1 MLCVMLATV
10 LCLVQVDQCL
20 HNCCSH
26 SAQVSIP
33 SSTMQQGAVLETV
46 WAAPPGSPYSFPC
59 VDCGLL
65 TGNFCDGG
73 VTTAYDTCF
82 ACDRVPLDYPKS
94 TQRTPL
100 CPYCETLSGVCRFC
114 RKVHGCTP
122 KTRQNHWSGLPLD
135 CSRSFDR
142 SRHDHIVAAQ
152 FAQRQLSNHY
162 RQCQV
167 Q

>member
-1 MLCVMLATV
+1 MPAIV

-26 SAQVSIP
+26 SARVSIP
-33 SSTMQQGAVLETV
+33 SSTMQHEAVLKV
-46 WAAPPGSPYSFPC
+46 LYAPPPGSPTLWPC

-73 VTTAYDTCF
+73 VTTAFDTCF
-82 ACDRVPLDYPKS
+82 ASDRVPRDYPKS

-114 RKVHGCTP
+114 RKVPGCTP
-122 KTRQNHWSGLPLD
+122 KTRQTHWSGVPLKV
-135 CSRSFDR
+135 SRGFDR
-142 SRHDHIVAAQ
+142 SLHDRIVAAQ
-152 FAQRQLSNHY
+152 FAQRQQSNHS
-162 RQCQV
+162 RRCQV